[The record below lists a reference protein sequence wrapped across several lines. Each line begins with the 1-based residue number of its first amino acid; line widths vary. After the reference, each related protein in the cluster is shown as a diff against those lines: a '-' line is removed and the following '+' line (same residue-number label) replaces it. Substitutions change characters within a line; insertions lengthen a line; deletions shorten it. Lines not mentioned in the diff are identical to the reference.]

1 MTYRLTIRFQK
12 DIVAEAISDGEELSS
27 LRTAI
32 ERAINLNG
40 STGSHFTES
49 RSTFGNIEVDI
60 VRLPISP
67 ATGVKVAE
75 AGLDNKEN

>member
-1 MTYRLTIRFQK
+1 MTYRLTVRFSNN
-12 DIVAEAISDGEELSS
+12 IVAEAISDGEELSS

-49 RSTFGNIEVDI
+49 QATFSNIELEI
-60 VRLPISP
+60 VRLPVSP
-67 ATGVKVAE
+67 ASGIKVAE
-75 AGLDNKEN
+75 AGFENKED